1 MTDRPVANLLGL
13 AVLGV
18 LAQRPM
24 HRYEIA
30 TTIREQGKDD
40 DMPIKWGSLYTVVST
55 LERHG
60 FVEATGTDRDGA
72 RPERTTYRITPSGVH
87 EMAEWTRDLLTSPA
101 TDRSRF
107 ATGLSML
114 GALAPD
120 EALTL
125 LHLRHDRLA
134 ARLAQLERDLAD
146 WSTTVPRL
154 FLLEDEFGLAVMRA
168 EADWLRAVTA
178 ELEAGTFPGVAEWGE
193 HHRSATSA
201 VEEEPA
207 ADR

>member
-30 TTIREQGKDD
+30 TTIREQGKED

-60 FVEATGTDRDGA
+60 FVEATGIDRDGA
-72 RPERTTYRITPSGVH
+72 RPERTTYRITAAGVH
-87 EMAEWTRDLLTSPA
+87 EMAEWTRDLLTSSA

-114 GALAPD
+114 GAIAPD

-125 LHLRHDRLA
+125 LHLRHDRLTT
-134 ARLAQLERDLAD
+134 RLVQLERDLVGWAT
-146 WSTTVPRL
+146 SVPRL
-154 FLLEDEFGLAVMRA
+154 FLLEDEFAVAVMRA
-168 EADWLRAVTA
+168 EAEWLRDVVA
-178 ELEAGTFPGVAEWGE
+178 ELEAGTFPGVAEWGA
-193 HHRSATSA
+193 HHRAA
-201 VEEEPA
+201 AAAIEEEPIT
-207 ADR
+207 D

>member
-1 MTDRPVANLLGL
+1 MPDRPVTNLLGL

-60 FVEATGTDRDGA
+60 FVEATGVDRDGA
-72 RPERTTYRITPSGVH
+72 RPERTTYRITPAGLH

-114 GALAPD
+114 GAIAPD

-125 LHLRHDRLA
+125 LHLRHDRLSE
-134 ARLAQLERDLAD
+134 RLGQLERDLRSWSAD
-146 WSTTVPRL
+146 VPRL
-154 FLLEDEFGLAVMRA
+154 FLLEDEFGVAVMRA
-168 EADWLRAVTA
+168 EVAWLQAVVA
-178 ELEAGTFPGVAEWGE
+178 EFEAGTFPGVAEW
-193 HHRSATSA
+193 SARHGAALTA
-201 VEEEPA
+201 IEEGPA
-207 ADR
+207 TD